1 MSGIKVAILIPST
14 TKERPW
20 KNIKETDLYKIN
32 LKSFLLSYDPEHTY
46 TYYVGVDDD
55 DPLYS
60 KESERKELLRFISV
74 MKNVSLQ
81 FVSMRGINKGHLTVM
96 WNRLFEKAYHEGND
110 YFYQCGDDIQF
121 LNKGWVTQSIKL
133 LRLYHNLGCTGP
145 HDKLQHRV
153 HTQSF
158 VSRKHYEIFKFYFPP
173 EIINWFCDDW
183 MTKVYWEDLLYPLLD
198 KWCMNCGGAPRY
210 TSPHFNKTYRTQKA
224 LSNKIIARD
233 RKKMAYVLQ
242 HSGLTFP
249 KSAMMSE
256 KAKMK
261 VGFKENE
268 KKFNP
273 ILKKTYTSVMKS
285 INNQEKSHKTQMQK
299 ILQQKKIVQ
308 SRKPPSILDGLKTG
322 INAKKKMGLL
332 TKD

>member
-1 MSGIKVAILIPST
+1 MKRIKNILSQVMSGIKVALLIPST

-20 KNIKETDLYKIN
+20 KNIKETDLYNIN

-46 TYYVGVDDD
+46 TYYIGIDDD
-55 DPLYS
+55 DPIYS
-60 KESERKELLRFISV
+60 KQSERKELLRFISV

-121 LNKGWVTQSIKL
+121 LNKGWVTKSIKL

-145 HDKLQHRV
+145 HDKMQYRV

-183 MTKVYWEDLLYPLLD
+183 MTKIYWEDLLYPLLD
-198 KWCMNCGGAPRY
+198 KWCMNSGGAPRY
-210 TSPHFNKTYRTQKA
+210 TSPRINNTYEKQHA
-224 LSNKIIARD
+224 LSETLIARD
-233 RKKMAYVLQ
+233 RKKLANILQ
-242 HSGLTFP
+242 QSRLTFP
-249 KSAMMSE
+249 KAMMINE
-256 KAKMK
+256 QEKMK
-261 VGFKENE
+261 IGFKENE
-268 KKFNP
+268 KKYNT
-273 ILKKTYTSVMKS
+273 IIDKTYTSVMQS
-285 INNQEKSHKTQMQK
+285 IQEKDEVEVENQRIQRARANT
-299 ILQQKKIVQ
+299 I
-308 SRKPPSILDGLKTG
+308 
-322 INAKKKMGLL
+322 AKNREQLAKEKMRQLI
-332 TKD
+332 

>member
-1 MSGIKVAILIPST
+1 MSGIKVALLIPST
-14 TKERPW
+14 TKDRPW

-46 TYYVGVDDD
+46 TYYIGIDDD

-183 MTKVYWEDLLYPLLD
+183 MTKIYWKDLLYPLLD

-210 TSPHFNKTYRTQKA
+210 TSPRMNNTYEKQRA
-224 LSNKIIARD
+224 LSDTLIARD
-233 RKKMAYVLQ
+233 RKRLAYILQ
-242 HSGLTFP
+242 QSKLTFP
-249 KSAMMSE
+249 KAMMISE
-256 KAKMK
+256 QEKMK
-261 VGFKENE
+261 TGAQENE
-268 KKFNP
+268 KKFNH
-273 ILKKTYTSVMKS
+273 IIDKTYTSVMQS
-285 INNQEKSHKTQMQK
+285 I
-299 ILQQKKIVQ
+299 QKKRRDR
-308 SRKPPSILDGLKTG
+308 S
-322 INAKKKMGLL
+322 
-332 TKD
+332 

>member
-1 MSGIKVAILIPST
+1 MSGIKVALLIPST
-14 TKERPW
+14 TKDRPW

-46 TYYVGVDDD
+46 TYYIGIDDD

-81 FVSMRGINKGHLTVM
+81 FVSMRGIKKGHLTVM

-145 HDKLQHRV
+145 HDKMQHRV

-183 MTKVYWEDLLYPLLD
+183 MTKIYWEDLLYPVWD

-210 TSPHFNKTYRTQKA
+210 TTPKLNMTYHKQKA
-224 LSNKIIARD
+224 LADKLIARD
-233 RKKMAYVLQ
+233 RKKLAYILK
-242 HSGLTFP
+242 HHEITFP
-249 KSAMMSE
+249 KTEMMKE
-256 KAKMK
+256 QEKMK
-261 VGFKENE
+261 IASKENE
-268 KKFNP
+268 KKFNH
-273 ILKKTYTSVMKS
+273 IVNQTS
-285 INNQEKSHKTQMQK
+285 INVMQAVNTQNLSHLEQMQK
-299 ILQQKKIVQ
+299 ITPQNKIVQ
-308 SRKPPSILDGLKTG
+308 NSKLSSILGDIKIG
-322 INAKKKMGLL
+322 INGKKKMNLL
-332 TKD
+332 YKD